1 LEQAGPLSYLPK
13 ALCSAPSGAGLARRV
28 AAKNIIQASA
38 FGGVDNMKNA
48 RQVAC
53 GILAATLGWVA
64 PMMALAEPGI
74 GKSTIRIGQSAG
86 VSGPVAGS
94 VKEQIAGAQ
103 VYLNHVNANGGVA
116 GRKIE
121 LLTYDDGFDAKRTP
135 DNVRKLIGEDKVFAL
150 FMVRGTPQNES
161 ILPIIG
167 AEKVPLIAPLTGAI
181 TLHRPVNRYVF
192 NVRAKYQDEVARAIN
207 HLATSGMSRIAIFY
221 ANDGFGQDVFEGF
234 NTALQARGV
243 QPAGAASF
251 NRPMGDISQGV
262 ATVNK
267 ANPQAVMV
275 IGSGSE
281 AARIIREMKK
291 AGSAAQ
297 FVTLSNNAAD
307 SFIKELGDDGKGL
320 IITQVVPGM
329 NSSQMSIA
337 SEYRGMAKAQKVEPS
352 NAGMEGFMSAKV
364 LVEGLRRAGPEPTRE
379 KLIAS
384 LENLRDYDL
393 GGILISYSPTRHTGS
408 SFVEMSIVS
417 STGKLIR

>member
-1 LEQAGPLSYLPK
+1 
-13 ALCSAPSGAGLARRV
+13 
-28 AAKNIIQASA
+28 
-38 FGGVDNMKNA
+38 MKNA
-48 RQVAC
+48 RQLAC

-307 SFIKELGDDGKGL
+307 SFIKGAGRRRQGPDHHAGGARHEFQPDEHCQRISRHGQGAESGAQQCRHGRFHVGQGAGGR
-320 IITQVVPGM
+320 T
-329 NSSQMSIA
+329 A
-337 SEYRGMAKAQKVEPS
+337 ARRARAHARKAD
-352 NAGMEGFMSAKV
+352 
-364 LVEGLRRAGPEPTRE
+364 RRAGKPAR
-379 KLIAS
+379 
-384 LENLRDYDL
+384 LR
-393 GGILISYSPTRHTGS
+393 SRRHPDQLQPHAPHRFVVRRNVDRLVDGQADPLSGPAVRSAPGLTGAARRPGWRAQGAA
-408 SFVEMSIVS
+408 V
-417 STGKLIR
+417 

>member
-1 LEQAGPLSYLPK
+1 
-13 ALCSAPSGAGLARRV
+13 
-28 AAKNIIQASA
+28 
-38 FGGVDNMKNA
+38 MKNA
-48 RQVAC
+48 KQLAC

-64 PMMALAEPGI
+64 PVTALAEPGI
-74 GKSTIRIGQSAG
+74 SKSTIRIGQSAG

-116 GRKIE
+116 GRKLE

-181 TLHRPVNRYVF
+181 TLHRPANRYVF

-207 HLATSGMSRIAIFY
+207 HLATSGMNRIAIFY

-251 NRPMGDISQGV
+251 NRPMGDIGQGV
-262 ATVNK
+262 ATINK

-379 KLIAS
+379 KLIAA

>member
-1 LEQAGPLSYLPK
+1 MRYAGK
-13 ALCSAPSGAGLARRV
+13 
-28 AAKNIIQASA
+28 
-38 FGGVDNMKNA
+38 F
-48 RQVAC
+48 AC
-53 GILAATLGWVA
+53 GMLAATLGFAA
-64 PMMALAEPGI
+64 PMAAQAEPGI
-74 GKSTIRIGQSAG
+74 TRSTIRIGQSAG

-103 VYLNHVNANGGVA
+103 IYLNAINANGGVG
-116 GRKIE
+116 GRRIE

-161 ILPIIG
+161 ILPIIA

-207 HLATSGMSRIAIFY
+207 HLATSGMSRIGIFY
-221 ANDGFGQDVFEGF
+221 ANDGFGQDVFEGY

-243 QPAGAASF
+243 QPVGTASF
-251 NRPMGDISQGV
+251 NRPMGDIAQGV
-262 ATVNK
+262 ASINK

-281 AARIIREMKK
+281 AAKIIREMKK
-291 AGSAAQ
+291 AGSQAQ

-307 SFIKELGDDGKGL
+307 SFIKDLGEDGKGL

-329 NSSQMSIA
+329 NSSQMSVA
-337 SEYRGMAKAQKVEPS
+337 SEYRSMAKAQNADLS

-379 KLIAS
+379 KLVNA
-384 LENLRDYDL
+384 LEGLRDFDL
-393 GGILISYSPTRHTGS
+393 GGILISYSATRHTGS

>member
-1 LEQAGPLSYLPK
+1 
-13 ALCSAPSGAGLARRV
+13 
-28 AAKNIIQASA
+28 
-38 FGGVDNMKNA
+38 MKNA
-48 RQVAC
+48 RYFAC
-53 GILAATLGWVA
+53 GMLAAALGFVTPTA
-64 PMMALAEPGI
+64 VHAEPGI
-74 GKSTIRIGQSAG
+74 TKSAIRIGQSAG

-116 GRKIE
+116 GRRIE

-167 AEKVPLIAPLTGAI
+167 AEKIPLVAPLTGAI

-234 NTALQARGV
+234 TTALQARGV
-243 QPAGAASF
+243 QPSGAASF

-262 ATVNK
+262 ASVNK

-281 AARIIREMKK
+281 AAKIIREMKK
-291 AGSAAQ
+291 AGSQAQ

-337 SEYRGMAKAQKVEPS
+337 SEYRSLAKAQKQEPS

-379 KLIAS
+379 KLIAA
-384 LENLRDYDL
+384 LEGLRDYDL

>member
-1 LEQAGPLSYLPK
+1 MRYAGK
-13 ALCSAPSGAGLARRV
+13 
-28 AAKNIIQASA
+28 
-38 FGGVDNMKNA
+38 F
-48 RQVAC
+48 AC
-53 GILAATLGWVA
+53 GMLAATLGFAA
-64 PMMALAEPGI
+64 PMAAQAEPGI
-74 GKSTIRIGQSAG
+74 TKSTIRIGQSAG

-103 VYLNHVNANGGVA
+103 IYLNAVNANGGVG
-116 GRKIE
+116 GRRIE

-161 ILPIIG
+161 ILPIIA

-207 HLATSGMSRIAIFY
+207 HLATSGMNRIAIFY

-251 NRPMGDISQGV
+251 NRPMGDIGQGV
-262 ATVNK
+262 ASVNK
-267 ANPQAVMV
+267 ANPQAVLV
-275 IGSGSE
+275 IGSGLE
-281 AARIIREMKK
+281 AAKIIREMKK
-291 AGSAAQ
+291 AGSEAQ

-307 SFIKELGDDGKGL
+307 SFIKELGEDGKGL

-329 NSSQMSIA
+329 NSGQMSIA
-337 SEYRGMAKAQKVEPS
+337 SEYRSLAKAQKQEPS

-364 LVEGLRRAGPEPTRE
+364 LVEGLRRAGAEPTRE
-379 KLIAS
+379 KLVAA
-384 LENLRDYDL
+384 LEGLRDYDL

>member
-1 LEQAGPLSYLPK
+1 MK
-13 ALCSAPSGAGLARRV
+13 A
-28 AAKNIIQASA
+28 KWI
-38 FGGVDNMKNA
+38 
-48 RQVAC
+48 AC
-53 GILAATLGWVA
+53 GALAATLGWLAPVA
-64 PMMALAEPGI
+64 QAEPGVTRT
-74 GKSTIRIGQSAG
+74 SIRVGQSAG
-86 VSGPVAGS
+86 VTGPVAGS
-94 VKEQIAGAQ
+94 VKEQITGAQ
-103 VYLNHVNANGGVA
+103 VYLNSVNANGGVS
-116 GRKIE
+116 GRRIE
-121 LLTYDDGFDAKRTP
+121 LVTYDDGFDARRTP
-135 DNVRKLIGEDKVFAL
+135 DNVRKLIQDAKVFAL

-161 ILPIIG
+161 ILPMIA
-167 AEKVPLIAPLTGAI
+167 AEKVPLVAPLTGAI

-207 HLATSGMSRIAIFY
+207 HLATSGMTRIGIFY
-221 ANDGFGQDVFEGF
+221 ANDGFGQDVYEGF

-243 QPAGAASF
+243 QPAAAASF
-251 NRPMGDISQGV
+251 PRPMGDISQGV

-267 ANPQAVMV
+267 AAPQAVLV

-281 AARIIREMKK
+281 PARIIKELRK
-291 AGSAAQ
+291 AGSQAQ

-307 SFIKELGDDGKGL
+307 SFIRELGDDARGL

-329 NSSQMSIA
+329 NSGQMTLA
-337 SEYRGMAKAQKVEPS
+337 TEYRSMARQQGVDPT

-379 KLIAS
+379 RLVNA
-384 LENLRDYDL
+384 LEGMRDYDL

>member
-1 LEQAGPLSYLPK
+1 
-13 ALCSAPSGAGLARRV
+13 
-28 AAKNIIQASA
+28 
-38 FGGVDNMKNA
+38 MKNA
-48 RQVAC
+48 RQLAC

-379 KLIAS
+379 KLIAA

>member
-1 LEQAGPLSYLPK
+1 
-13 ALCSAPSGAGLARRV
+13 
-28 AAKNIIQASA
+28 
-38 FGGVDNMKNA
+38 MKNA

-379 KLIAS
+379 KLIAA

>member
-1 LEQAGPLSYLPK
+1 
-13 ALCSAPSGAGLARRV
+13 
-28 AAKNIIQASA
+28 
-38 FGGVDNMKNA
+38 MKNA

-64 PMMALAEPGI
+64 PMTALAEPGI

-379 KLIAS
+379 KLIAA

>member
-1 LEQAGPLSYLPK
+1 
-13 ALCSAPSGAGLARRV
+13 
-28 AAKNIIQASA
+28 
-38 FGGVDNMKNA
+38 MKNA

-64 PMMALAEPGI
+64 PMTALAEPGI

-267 ANPQAVMV
+267 ANPQSVMV

-379 KLIAS
+379 KLIAA

>member
-1 LEQAGPLSYLPK
+1 MRYAGK
-13 ALCSAPSGAGLARRV
+13 
-28 AAKNIIQASA
+28 
-38 FGGVDNMKNA
+38 F
-48 RQVAC
+48 AC
-53 GILAATLGWVA
+53 GMLAATLGFAA
-64 PMMALAEPGI
+64 PMAAQAEPGI
-74 GKSTIRIGQSAG
+74 TRSTIRIGQSAG

-103 VYLNHVNANGGVA
+103 IYLNAINANGGVG
-116 GRKIE
+116 GRRIE

-161 ILPIIG
+161 ILPIIA

-207 HLATSGMSRIAIFY
+207 HLATSGMNRIAIFY

-251 NRPMGDISQGV
+251 NRPMGDIGQGV
-262 ATVNK
+262 ASVNK
-267 ANPQAVMV
+267 ANPQAVLV
-275 IGSGSE
+275 IGSGLE
-281 AARIIREMKK
+281 AAKIIREMKK
-291 AGSAAQ
+291 AGSEAQ

-307 SFIKELGDDGKGL
+307 SFIKELGEDGKGL

-329 NSSQMSIA
+329 NSGQMSIA
-337 SEYRGMAKAQKVEPS
+337 SEYRSLAKAQKQEPS

-364 LVEGLRRAGPEPTRE
+364 LVEGLRRAGAEPTRE
-379 KLIAS
+379 KLVAA
-384 LENLRDYDL
+384 LEGLRDYDL

>member
-1 LEQAGPLSYLPK
+1 
-13 ALCSAPSGAGLARRV
+13 
-28 AAKNIIQASA
+28 
-38 FGGVDNMKNA
+38 MNA
-48 RQVAC
+48 RYFAC
-53 GILAATLGWVA
+53 GMLAATLGFVA
-64 PMMALAEPGI
+64 PMAAQAEPGI
-74 GKSTIRIGQSAG
+74 TKSTIRIGQSAG

-103 VYLNHVNANGGVA
+103 VYLNHVNASGGVG
-116 GRKIE
+116 GRRIE

-135 DNVRKLIGEDKVFAL
+135 DNVRKLISDDKVFAL

-161 ILPIIG
+161 ILPLVA
-167 AEKVPLIAPLTGAI
+167 AEKIPLIAPLTGAI

-207 HLATSGMSRIAIFY
+207 HLATSGMNRIAIFY

-262 ATVNK
+262 ASVNK

-281 AARIIREMKK
+281 AAKIIREMKK
-291 AGSAAQ
+291 AGSQAQ

-307 SFIKELGDDGKGL
+307 SFIKELGEDGKGL

-329 NSSQMSIA
+329 NSSQMSLA
-337 SEYRGMAKAQKVEPS
+337 SEYRSMAKAQKAEPS

-364 LVEGLRRAGPEPTRE
+364 LVEGLRRAGAEPTRE
-379 KLIAS
+379 KLVAA
-384 LENLRDYDL
+384 LESLRDYDL
-393 GGILISYSPTRHTGS
+393 GGILISYSAARHTGS

>member
-1 LEQAGPLSYLPK
+1 
-13 ALCSAPSGAGLARRV
+13 
-28 AAKNIIQASA
+28 
-38 FGGVDNMKNA
+38 MNA
-48 RQVAC
+48 RSFAC
-53 GILAATLGWVA
+53 GMLAATLGFVA
-64 PMMALAEPGI
+64 PVAVHTAHAEPGI
-74 GKSTIRIGQSAG
+74 SKGTIRIGQSAG
-86 VSGPVAGS
+86 VTGPVAGS

-103 VYLNHVNANGGVA
+103 VYLKTVNANGGVA
-116 GRKIE
+116 GRRIE
-121 LLTYDDGFDAKRTP
+121 LVTYDDGFDAKRTP
-135 DNVRKLIGEDKVFAL
+135 DNVRKLIAEDKVFAL

-167 AEKVPLIAPLTGAI
+167 AEKVPLVAPLTGAI

-234 NTALQARGV
+234 TTALQARGV
-243 QPAGAASF
+243 QPAAAASF
-251 NRPMGDISQGV
+251 NWPMGDIGQGV
-262 ATVNK
+262 ANVHK

-281 AARIIREMKK
+281 AARIIKELKR
-291 AGSAAQ
+291 AGSEAQ

-307 SFIKELGDDGKGL
+307 SFIKELGDDGRGL

-337 SEYRGMAKAQKVEPS
+337 SEYRSMAKAQNVEPS

-364 LVEGLRRAGPEPTRE
+364 LVEGLRRAGAEPTRE
-379 KLIAS
+379 KLVTA
-384 LENLRDYDL
+384 LEGLRDYDL
-393 GGILISYSPTRHTGS
+393 GGILISYSATRHTGS